1 VTPHSSQRLPA
12 LVDRE
17 AREERRGRFS
27 PIVER
32 ITRANPTGA
41 NFWQHSPGKA
51 AGDIVQSAADDL
63 RFGDD
68 PQEVADRTSAKLA
81 AMEAA

>member
-1 VTPHSSQRLPA
+1 MQDLLATHFA
-12 LVDRE
+12 
-17 AREERRGRFS
+17 RFS